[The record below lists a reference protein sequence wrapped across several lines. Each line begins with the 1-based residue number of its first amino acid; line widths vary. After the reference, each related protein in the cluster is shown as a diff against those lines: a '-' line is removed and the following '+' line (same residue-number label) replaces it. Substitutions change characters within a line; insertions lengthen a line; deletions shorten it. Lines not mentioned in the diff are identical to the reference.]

1 MFGAFIYGSNNRP
14 SLTYS
19 LPMLANLAK
28 IMVHPRPTMR
38 RILDAGRDR
47 LGLLIVILASYSAM
61 FGDLEKSE
69 MSALRR
75 QQEIPFAL
83 IVIGLFVA
91 VPLFGLLVYYL
102 FSWVAYA
109 IGRALEGTGKPAQVR
124 SAAAW
129 GLAPVVWALL
139 YRLPASLFFAGSEAV
154 KVWKHLSVDTG
165 RFGSGCIAIVIFGA
179 LELTTLIWCITVSS
193 NTIAEAHGF
202 SSWRGLATFLLTAI
216 TPAILLIAGVLAAN

>member
-47 LGLLIVILASYSAM
+47 MGLVIVLLASYSAM

-69 MSALRR
+69 LSALRN
-75 QQEIPFAL
+75 QQQIPFAL
-83 IVIGLFVA
+83 VLLGLFVA
-91 VPLFGLLVYYL
+91 VPLFGFLLYYI

-124 SAAAW
+124 SATAW
-129 GLAPVVWALL
+129 GLAPIVWALL
-139 YRLPASLFFAGSEAV
+139 YRVPASLFFAGSDAV
-154 KVWKHLSVDTG
+154 KVGKHLSVDTG
-165 RFGSGCIAIVIFGA
+165 RFGSGCIAIVVFGA
-179 LELTTLIWCITVSS
+179 LELATIIWCVAVSS
-193 NTIAEAHGF
+193 NTIGEAHGF

-216 TPAILLIAGVLAAN
+216 TPAILAIAAVLAAN